1 MDKYSVEITE
11 PAEYDLLEIKR
22 YISEELYEPK
32 IAERIISNIADA
44 IFELEDMPFR
54 YALVSDE
61 RLALCGMRKLI
72 IDNYIVFYIVD
83 ERIRTVTIVRVLYV
97 RRNWA
102 DLL

>member
-44 IFELEDMPFR
+44 IFKLEDMPFR